1 MSEVWERQEGETS
14 KAFAAFLLYR
24 DMGRSRS
31 LASASSIDGVNT
43 VKTRQFQLWSSQYK
57 WVARCQAWDEA
68 QDKIRDAQRLEVQ
81 REIIEGEFADYNMS
95 VEQWRK
101 MAEHIRPVTVT
112 TELKDGQRVNILKV
126 TPYEFKAHIEARK
139 KISEGLRLVAEL
151 PSKIERNEQTG
162 AGGGAQKLI
171 IEVVRDGHE
180 FTNTNQ
186 TEDTAPE
193 TGDDRE

>member
-24 DMGRSRS
+24 DLGRSRS

-43 VKTRQFQLWSSQYK
+43 VKTRQFQLWSSKYN
-57 WVARCQAWDEA
+57 WVKRCQAWDEA

-151 PSKIERNEQTG
+151 PSKIERFEQTG
-162 AGGGAQKLI
+162 KDGKPM
-171 IEVVRDGHE
+171 VVNIVKMDIDE
-180 FTNTNQ
+180 L
-186 TEDTAPE
+186 
-193 TGDDRE
+193 